1 MERQILVAAPLEPIS
16 ITRQALHLEGGLRAQ
31 ELLPRGLGSLAR
43 ALPLGP
49 RGLGSLARRLLLL
62 RTARGLAGL
71 ALPLLGH
78 LCSGCLEAFWDGCR
92 VL

>member
-1 MERQILVAAPLEPIS
+1 MERQNVVAAPLEPIS

-49 RGLGSLARRLLLL
+49 RGLGSLARKLLLL
-62 RTARGLAGL
+62 RTALGL
-71 ALPLLGH
+71 ALLLLGH

>member
-1 MERQILVAAPLEPIS
+1 MERQNVVAAPLEPIS

-31 ELLPRGLGSLAR
+31 ELL
-43 ALPLGP
+43 P

-92 VL
+92 VF

>member
-1 MERQILVAAPLEPIS
+1 MERQNVVAAPLEPIS
-16 ITRQALHLEGGLRAQ
+16 ITRQALHLEGG
-31 ELLPRGLGSLAR
+31 PRGLGSLAR

-49 RGLGSLARRLLLL
+49 RGLGSLARKLLLL
-62 RTARGLAGL
+62 RTARGLAL
-71 ALPLLGH
+71 LLLGH